1 LVFESLRKNEAV
13 YHCEICGF
21 GYGDL
26 TTAEACE
33 EFCDAHGFTSQEI
46 VRKAIRRPT
55 IQVLALA
62 A

>member
-1 LVFESLRKNEAV
+1 VSESIRKTEII

-26 TTAEACE
+26 TTAETCE
-33 EFCDAHGFTSQEI
+33 EFCDTHGFSSSEI
-46 VRKAIRRPT
+46 LSKAVYRPIT
-55 IQVLALA
+55 QVLSLA